1 MLCYNGLPKIPKEKK
16 KQNRGAQNYI
26 HKSTNYTVR
35 HFLAVM
41 YEPPAED
48 WGDSCSKG
56 LQQP

>member
-1 MLCYNGLPKIPKEKK
+1 MSMLCYSGLPKIPKEKKK

-48 WGDSCSKG
+48 
-56 LQQP
+56 